1 MRITYNKI
9 FVMFGVLFHKKARD
23 EGMLSLLMLS

>member
-1 MRITYNKI
+1 
-9 FVMFGVLFHKKARD
+9 MFGVLFHKKARD